1 MDKETKK
8 ELNESLEELGQPKS
22 YLAIAILVTL
32 FCRLP
37 FGIAGIV
44 YAARVNSLWAAGQ
57 YEAAYDASENAK
69 KWSKY
74 GLIGGIA
81 ICILYAIAIA
91 AGIVQP

>member
-1 MDKETKK
+1 MTHICC
-8 ELNESLEELGQPKS
+8 LTF
-22 YLAIAILVTL
+22 AIV
-32 FCRLP
+32 
-37 FGIAGIV
+37 GIV

-74 GLIGGIA
+74 GLIGGVA